1 MPVEKQEDDTWAER
15 DVQSLEK
22 EQEKAACVIQRAWR
36 KYIDVRVFNYYKQLI
51 NFRRNGDPQLLLKC
65 VNPREAALLDSAAG
79 VHIRFR
85 LGGAKFPPN
94 IYYKIYTH
102 RPIIDLCASSPKDY
116 TKPEVKQP
124 LPRQLHH
131 HGEIPKD
138 ACSGWYKRVE
148 NNGWRLLS
156 NKFWEFAD
164 PITVETSTKATV
176 FHFSKLQRKQM
187 VEKRRKQRKIDWM
200 KKMYSEGALQARTDD
215 PNATVLVQ
223 RAAEGLLHSV
233 EAQGIDTVMEWEVEE
248 LLAWTNALD
257 FEEYLDNWKEA
268 ATSNS
273 SAVAGTRFIISQYG
287 QYEFT
292 KMIPESNQD
301 NFTTGVTNFQQ
312 SKEKQIEMT
321 RLTTS
326 PIFNCIPH

>member
-1 MPVEKQEDDTWAER
+1 MPVEEKDDTWVEH
-15 DVQSLEK
+15 DEQSLEK
-22 EQEKAACVIQRAWR
+22 EQEKAARIIQRAWR

-51 NFRRNGDPQLLLKC
+51 NFRRNGDPQFLLKC

-102 RPIIDLCASSPKDY
+102 RPIVDLCASSPKDY

-124 LPRQLHH
+124 LPRQIHH

-138 ACSGWYKRVE
+138 DCSGWYKRVE
-148 NNGWRLLS
+148 NNGWRLLT
-156 NKFWEFAD
+156 NKFWEYAD
-164 PITVETSTKATV
+164 PIAVESSTKSTD

-187 VEKRRKQRKIDWM
+187 VEKRRKQKKIEWM
-200 KKMYSEGALQARTDD
+200 KKMYLEGALQTKTDD

-223 RAAEGLLHSV
+223 RAAEGFLHSV
-233 EAQGIDTVMEWEVEE
+233 DDHGMDSVMEWEVDE

-257 FEEYLDNWKEA
+257 FEEYLDRWKEV

-273 SAVAGTRFIISQYG
+273 SAIAGARFIISQYD

-292 KMIPESNQD
+292 KMMPETSQD
-301 NFTTGVTNFQQ
+301 NFTRGATNSQQ
-312 SKEKQIEMT
+312 SKESQIEMT
-321 RLTTS
+321 RITNS
-326 PIFNCIPH
+326 PVFKCIPH